1 MFKAIRGERL
11 DGDTEG
17 TRRIRY
23 STMQHNT
30 EKHSTARYSTVQHS
44 TTQYLLLEVGEGL
57 RGQGGAHATDIAK
70 QSAPT
75 FLYSSNI
82 GRGKLVSECV

>member
-1 MFKAIRGERL
+1 MVILKELAGY
-11 DGDTEG
+11 G
-17 TRRIRY
+17 TAQC
-23 STMQHNT
+23 STIQKSTVQHD
-30 EKHSTARYSTVQHS
+30 TVQHS